1 MTLFLSF
8 EKTQPCSS
16 RKLIVAASDVQL
28 FLKYSSIIS
37 FVGYQVKKGD
47 RVSVCSGRVRRVCLL
62 AIVVAILSVPTFAAH
77 YITFRAG
84 LFDCITNRARAR
96 RGMWPA
102 KCYFESPKDIR
113 FTEPSFMSLICI
125 SRFPNLHNIISSYT
139 KPRAVSNNFTSIIFS
154 FKESS
159 FHWNRPGLGAK

>member
-84 LFDCITNRARAR
+84 LFDCLTNRARAR
-96 RGMWPA
+96 R
-102 KCYFESPKDIR
+102 FDQSHQ
-113 FTEPSFMSLICI
+113 SFDAHFLADCFLNAIKI
-125 SRFPNLHNIISSYT
+125 G
-139 KPRAVSNNFTSIIFS
+139 VSIIKLTIQS
-154 FKESS
+154 NKS
-159 FHWNRPGLGAK
+159 PIIYVL